1 MVILGQ
7 DPYHGPNQAHGLSFS
22 VNKGVDL
29 PPSLK
34 NIYKELETDLG
45 LGVVNHGFLEG
56 WALEGVLLLN
66 NVLTVEHKNPGSH
79 QNKGWEKFTDAVID
93 VLNDLCESRA
103 INLVEGLSSVPL
115 SSIKPITG
123 HCLGASPALEAVL
136 CVMVINKNKAPHTA
150 NLKNIDEKL
159 KINPI
164 MESPSEGEF
173 KNVLS
178 TSLGFWGNHASLV
191 FSKIS

>member
-1 MVILGQ
+1 MNRYYFSDKVTLFILLPTTDLTVINAS
-7 DPYHGPNQAHGLSFS
+7 DIDYINAHGT
-22 VNKGVDL
+22 G
-29 PPSLK
+29 
-34 NIYKELETDLG
+34 T
-45 LGVVNHGFLEG
+45 
-56 WALEGVLLLN
+56 
-66 NVLTVEHKNPGSH
+66 
-79 QNKGWEKFTDAVID
+79 
-93 VLNDLCESRA
+93 VLNDLCESRS

-136 CVMVINKNKAPHTA
+136 CVMIINNNKAPHTA

-164 MESPSEGEF
+164 MESPLEGEF